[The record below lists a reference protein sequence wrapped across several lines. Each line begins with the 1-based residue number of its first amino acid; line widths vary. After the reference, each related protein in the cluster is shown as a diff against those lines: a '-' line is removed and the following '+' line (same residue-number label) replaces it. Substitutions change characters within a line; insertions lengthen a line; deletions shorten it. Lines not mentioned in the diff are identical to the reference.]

1 MLKEAVTAGQ
11 LSIIDYYTEA
21 DNVYR
26 NLQAYMELENQY
38 QKLMASITKIGCKV
52 ANNLFSESCYW

>member
-1 MLKEAVTAGQ
+1 MRQ
-11 LSIIDYYTEA
+11 LFIIDYYTEA

-38 QKLMASITKIGCKV
+38 QKLMASIYKNRLQNDVRISTSQKHP
-52 ANNLFSESCYW
+52 